1 MFTGLWVI
9 VCSAG
14 TDLAEPELFAS
25 PEVLAEEATIEAG
38 MEELKVDDAAMVLLW
53 PALK

>member
-1 MFTGLWVI
+1 LWVI

-25 PEVLAEEATIEAG
+25 LEELAEEGIIEAAI
-38 MEELKVDDAAMVLLW
+38 EELKVDDAVMVLLR
-53 PALK
+53 PPL